1 MTREELNGEIMEL
14 ETAEKRI
21 EELEKD
27 LALNA
32 KMLAMQCDMAREA
45 EFQASLL
52 EERVEKL
59 EAAIAAIKDIIAE
72 VLECETINIRL
83 RE

>member
-1 MTREELNGEIMEL
+1 MDHIVRDL

-32 KMLAMQCDMAREA
+32 KMLARQCDMAREA
-45 EFQASLL
+45 EFQASILQ
-52 EERVEKL
+52 ERVEKL
-59 EAAIAAIKDIIAE
+59 EAAIAAIKDMIAE
-72 VLECETINIRL
+72 VLEGDRDA
-83 RE
+83 

>member
-14 ETAEKRI
+14 ETLEAEKRI

-32 KMLAMQCDMAREA
+32 RMLARQCDMAREA

-72 VLECETINIRL
+72 VLEGDRDA
-83 RE
+83 

>member
-72 VLECETINIRL
+72 VLEGDRDV
-83 RE
+83 

>member
-14 ETAEKRI
+14 ETLEAEKRI

-32 KMLAMQCDMAREA
+32 KMLARQCDMAREA
-45 EFQASLL
+45 EFQASILQ
-52 EERVEKL
+52 ERVKKL
-59 EAAIAAIKDIIAE
+59 EAAIAAIKDMIAE
-72 VLECETINIRL
+72 VLEGDRDA
-83 RE
+83 

>member
-72 VLECETINIRL
+72 VLECETINICR
-83 RE
+83 RG

>member
-14 ETAEKRI
+14 EIAEKRI

-72 VLECETINIRL
+72 VLECETINICR
-83 RE
+83 RG

>member
-72 VLECETINIRL
+72 VLEGDRDA
-83 RE
+83 

>member
-32 KMLAMQCDMAREA
+32 KMLARQCDMAREA
-45 EFQASLL
+45 EFQASILQ
-52 EERVEKL
+52 ERVEKL
-59 EAAIAAIKDIIAE
+59 QAAIAAIKDIIAE
-72 VLECETINIRL
+72 VLECETINIR
-83 RE
+83 RRG

>member
-1 MTREELNGEIMEL
+1 MDHIVRDLEMEL

-32 KMLAMQCDMAREA
+32 RMLARQCDMAREA
-45 EFQASLL
+45 EFQASILQ
-52 EERVEKL
+52 ERVEKL
-59 EAAIAAIKDIIAE
+59 EAAIAAIKDIIAQGE
-72 VLECETINIRL
+72 G
-83 RE
+83 

>member
-72 VLECETINIRL
+72 VLECETINICQRG
-83 RE
+83 